1 MSQLVWTILRAIPRD
16 LCNIVINVCSYKK
29 NKITKL
35 FGGDP
40 GKMAHSS
47 IPSRRVRQFL
57 SVTARKKILSLN
69 RLFSFLTR
77 KLELVCLSRFP
88 RWDSIPEMLRE

>member
-1 MSQLVWTILRAIPRD
+1 
-16 LCNIVINVCSYKK
+16 
-29 NKITKL
+29 
-35 FGGDP
+35 
-40 GKMAHSS
+40 MAHSS

-88 RWDSIPEMLRE
+88 RWDSIPEMLREWAQQARNYEAMCWTLAGQMAVEEGEIRKALCERKLASE